1 MNLVIVESPA
11 KAKTINKYLGDDYI
25 VLASYGHIRDLPSKN
40 GSVDPEN
47 DFKMEWEVD
56 SFSKKYLKDI
66 TDAAKNSSKIIL
78 ATDPDR
84 EGEAIAWHVKEY
96 LNEKKLIKDK
106 HVERVVFN
114 EITKKAVIN
123 GIENPRQIE
132 PLLVDAY
139 MARRALDYLVG
150 FNISP
155 ILWTKLPGSKSAGR
169 VQSVALKLI
178 TEREHEIELFNPQE
192 FWTLSVKFT
201 DNNKNQ
207 LLSSITQLD
216 GSKIEKF
223 SFKDKAEI
231 DKAIKDFKSKKFIIT
246 DISSKVV
253 NRNPL
258 GPFTTSTL
266 QQVASGKLG
275 FGASRTMQIAQKLYQ
290 GIEIE
295 GETIGLITYMRTDGT
310 NLSSDAI
317 DSFRSYIK
325 NEFGKEYLPETSIN
339 YTGKKAKNAQEAH
352 EAIRPTDIMR
362 TPDIIKKYLSPDQNK
377 LYDLIWCRAL
387 SSQMETAKFD
397 RNTITISTEDNQTKC
412 KASGSVIK
420 FDGFLKILKDN
431 KKDEDEEILPKM
443 TKGPVNIEAL
453 LDEQHFTQ
461 PPPRYSEASLVKK
474 LEELGIGRPSTYA
487 SIISVISTR
496 GYAEAINKRFHP
508 TDRGKLISA
517 FLEKLFSKYVDYNFT
532 ASLENQLDE
541 ITTGKEGWLK
551 VLEMFWKD
559 FNQNVSAV
567 KEKRTREV
575 LDLLNESL
583 GSLIFERG
591 KDGNVDRNCKLC
603 DTGSLSLKNSFRGG
617 AFIGCSNYPDCK
629 FTRPLSKAKAAA
641 QSQLAEPK
649 FIGKHDNGNDMFLK
663 NGRFGPYI
671 QYEKN
676 EEIAEKIIESKKKK
690 KKKKKNDKPDN
701 NFKNVSIPK
710 GVTLESV
717 DLDRAKFLCSL
728 PKILG
733 INPENQ
739 KDIILN
745 SGRFGPYLK
754 CENKSARIENVEEI
768 FSIGLNRAISLIA
781 EAKPG
786 RMSSSIIKDLGEH
799 PEDKKPVRIMK
810 GQYGPYIKYK
820 SLNATIPEEKD
831 PLEINMEE
839 ALILIEKRKEYDK
852 TKKIKNEEKNEKI
865 NNIDYVFKYSF
876 MFIY

>member
-11 KAKTINKYLGDDYI
+11 KAKTINKYLGKDYK

-40 GSVDPEN
+40 GSVDPDDN
-47 DFKMEWEVD
+47 FKMLWEVD
-56 SFSKKYLKDI
+56 SFSRKYLKEI
-66 TDAAKNSSKIIL
+66 TDAAKDSSKIIL

-96 LNEKKLIKDK
+96 LNEKKLLKDK
-106 HVERVVFN
+106 HIERVVFN
-114 EITKKAVIN
+114 EITKKAVTH
-123 GIENPRQIE
+123 GIDNPRQIE

-178 TEREHEIELFNPQE
+178 TEREHEIELFKPEE
-192 FWTLSVKFT
+192 FWTLNIKFN
-201 DNNKNQ
+201 DNNKNSFTANISQ
-207 LLSSITQLD
+207 LNNR
-216 GSKIEKF
+216 KVEKF
-223 SFKDKAEI
+223 SFKNKSDI
-231 DKAIKDFKSKKFIIT
+231 NKAIDDIKTKKFSIS
-246 DISSKVV
+246 DISTKVV
-253 NRNPL
+253 SRNPS

-266 QQVASGKLG
+266 QQISSGRLG
-275 FGASRTMQIAQKLYQ
+275 FGASRTMQIAQRLYQ
-290 GIEIE
+290 GIEID
-295 GETIGLITYMRTDGT
+295 GETIGLITYIRTDGS
-310 NLSSDAI
+310 NISKDAVPL
-317 DSFRSYIK
+317 FRDYIK
-325 NEFGKEYLPETSIN
+325 KEYGDEYLPKEPLN
-339 YTGKKAKNAQEAH
+339 YSGKKAKNAQEAH
-352 EAIRPTDIMR
+352 EAIRPTDIIR
-362 TPDIIKKYLSPDQNK
+362 SPDKIKKYLSSDQNK
-377 LYDLIWCRAL
+377 LYDLIWSRAL
-387 SSQMETAKFD
+387 SSQMESAKFD
-397 RNTITISTEDNQTKC
+397 RNTITINSNDDGTIC

-420 FDGFLKILKDN
+420 FDGFLKVFKDQ
-431 KKDEDEEILPKM
+431 KKDDSDKILPEVS
-443 TKGPVNIEAL
+443 KGSVNIEEFI
-453 LDEQHFTQ
+453 DEQHFTQ
-461 PPPRYSEASLVKK
+461 PPARYSEASLVKK

-496 GYAEAINKRFHP
+496 GYAETISKRFHP

-532 ASLENQLDE
+532 AELENQLDD
-541 ITTGKEGWLK
+541 ITTGKEGWIK

-559 FNQNVSAV
+559 FNKNVSDV

-575 LDLLNESL
+575 LDLLNDSL
-583 GSLIFERG
+583 GSLIFERDS
-591 KDGNVDRNCKLC
+591 DGNIDRKCKLC
-603 DTGSLSLKNSFRGG
+603 ENGSLSLKNSFRGG

-629 FTRPLSKAKAAA
+629 FTRPLSKAKAAQ

-649 FIGKHDNGNDMFLK
+649 LIGKHDNGNDMYLK

-671 QYEKN
+671 QYEIIP
-676 EEIAEKIIESKKKK
+676 EVVSEVAEKKKTKKKK
-690 KKKKKNDKPDN
+690 VKKEISNLKNI
-701 NFKNVSIPK
+701 SIPK
-710 GVTLESV
+710 GISIESV
-717 DLDRAKFLCSL
+717 DMVRAKFLCSL
-728 PKILG
+728 PKSLG

-739 KDIILN
+739 KEIFLN

-768 FSIGLNRAISLIA
+768 FSIGLNRAITLIA

-786 RMSSSIIKDLGEH
+786 RMSSSMIKDLGEH

-820 SLNATIPEEKD
+820 SLNCYNSGGQRSQ
-831 PLEINMEE
+831 LELSMDD

-852 TKKIKNEEKNEKI
+852 NKKKIKKK
-865 NNIDYVFKYSF
+865 
-876 MFIY
+876 

>member
-11 KAKTINKYLGDDYI
+11 KAKTINKYLGDKYK

-40 GSVDPEN
+40 GSVDPDQ

-56 SFSKKYLKDI
+56 SFSKKYLKEI
-66 TDAAKNSSKIIL
+66 TDAAKESSKIIL

-96 LNEKKLIKDK
+96 LNEKKLLKDK
-106 HVERVVFN
+106 EIERVVFN
-114 EITKKAVIN
+114 EITKKAVIH

-178 TEREHEIELFNPQE
+178 TEREHEIESFKPEE
-192 FWTLSVKFT
+192 FWTLSVKFVDEKKQNIT
-201 DNNKNQ
+201 A
-207 LLSSITQLD
+207 SITQLD
-216 GSKIEKF
+216 NNKIEKF
-223 SFKDKAEI
+223 SFKNKEEI
-231 DKAIKDFKSKKFIIT
+231 NKAISNIKNKKFQIS

-253 NRNPL
+253 NRNPS

-266 QQVASGKLG
+266 QQTASSRLG

-290 GIEIE
+290 GIDIE

-310 NLSSDAI
+310 NLSADAI
-317 DSFRSYIK
+317 TSFRNYIQ
-325 NEFGKEYLPETSIN
+325 NDLGKEYLPQNPLN
-339 YTGKKAKNAQEAH
+339 YSGKKAKNAQEAH
-352 EAIRPTDIMR
+352 EAIRPTDITR
-362 TPDIIKKYLSPDQNK
+362 TPEIIKKYLSSDQNK
-377 LYDLIWCRAL
+377 LYDLIWSRAL
-387 SSQMETAKFD
+387 SSQMESAKFD
-397 RNTITISTEDNQTKC
+397 RNTITITSENNDTIC
-412 KASGSVIK
+412 KASGSVLK
-420 FDGFLKILKDN
+420 FDGFLKIYKNINKDD
-431 KKDEDEEILPKM
+431 DESILPEM
-443 TKGPVNIEAL
+443 SKGPINIEAL
-453 LDEQHFTQ
+453 LDEQHYTQ

-487 SIISVISTR
+487 SIISTIANR
-496 GYAEAINKRFHP
+496 GYAEILNKRFFP

-532 ASLENQLDE
+532 AGLEDQLDE
-541 ITTGKEGWLK
+541 ITSGKESWIK
-551 VLEMFWKD
+551 VLELFWKD
-559 FNQNVSAV
+559 FNNNVSEV

-583 GSLIFERG
+583 GSLVFD
-591 KDGNVDRNCKLC
+591 KDKEGNIVRKCQLC
-603 DTGSLSLKNSFRGG
+603 DSGTLSLKNSFRGG
-617 AFIGCSNYPDCK
+617 AFIGCSNYPECK

-641 QSQLAEPK
+641 QAQLAEPK
-649 FIGKHDNGNDMFLK
+649 LIGKHENGNDIYLK
-663 NGRFGPYI
+663 NGRFGPYL
-671 QYEKN
+671 QYEINPDDLKV
-676 EEIAEKIIESKKKK
+676 EKTPKKKK
-690 KKKKKNDKPDN
+690 KTKKSKSDVNELL
-701 NFKNVSIPK
+701 KNVSIPK
-710 GVTLESV
+710 GLDLESI
-717 DLDRAKFLCSL
+717 DLEKAQFLCSL
-728 PKILG
+728 PKSLG
-733 INPENQ
+733 INPDNQ
-739 KDIILN
+739 KEITLN
-745 SGRFGPYLK
+745 TGRFGPYLK
-754 CENKSARIENVEEI
+754 CENKSARIENIEEI
-768 FSIGLNRAISLIA
+768 FSIGLNRAITMIA

-786 RMSSSIIKDLGEH
+786 RMSSSMIKDLGEH

-831 PLEINMEE
+831 PTELTMEE

-852 TKKIKNEEKNEKI
+852 TKKSKKRK
-865 NNIDYVFKYSF
+865 K
-876 MFIY
+876 

>member
-11 KAKTINKYLGDDYI
+11 KAKTINKYLGDNYT

-40 GSVDPEN
+40 GSVDPDQN
-47 DFKMEWEVD
+47 FRMEWEVD
-56 SFSKKYLKDI
+56 SFSKKYLKEI

-96 LNEKKLIKDK
+96 LDEKKLLKDK
-106 HVERVVFN
+106 EVERVVFN
-114 EITKKAVIN
+114 EITKKAVTH

-178 TEREHEIELFNPQE
+178 TEREHEIELFNPEE
-192 FWTLSVKFT
+192 FWTLSINFQDT
-201 DNNKNQ
+201 NKSNITA
-207 LLSSITQLD
+207 SISKLD
-216 GSKIEKF
+216 GEKVEKF
-223 SFKDKAEI
+223 SFKNKEQI
-231 DKAIKDFKSKKFIIT
+231 EKAIANIKNKKFNIT
-246 DISSKVV
+246 DISSKIVG
-253 NRNPL
+253 RNPS

-266 QQVASGKLG
+266 QQVASSRLG

-290 GIEIE
+290 GIEIQ
-295 GETIGLITYMRTDGT
+295 GDTVGLITYMRTDGT
-310 NLSSDAI
+310 NLSADAVSD
-317 DSFRSYIK
+317 FRNFIK
-325 NEFGKEYLPETSIN
+325 KEYGNEYLPENPNN
-339 YTGKKAKNAQEAH
+339 YSGKKAKNAQEAH
-352 EAIRPTDIMR
+352 EAIRPTDINR
-362 TPDIIKKYLSPDQNK
+362 NPDSVKKYLSSDQQK
-377 LYDLIWCRAL
+377 LYSLIWSRAL

-397 RNTITISTEDNQTKC
+397 RNTITIESEDNKTIC
-412 KASGSVIK
+412 KSSGSVLK
-420 FDGFLKILKDN
+420 FDGFLKVYSNQSKDD
-431 KKDEDEEILPKM
+431 DEQILPEM
-443 TKGPVNIEAL
+443 SKGPINIEAL
-453 LDEQHFTQ
+453 IDEQHFTQ

-487 SIISVISTR
+487 SIISTIANR
-496 GYAEAINKRFHP
+496 GYAEVINKRFFP

-532 ASLENQLDE
+532 AGLEDQLDE
-541 ITTGKEGWLK
+541 ITSGKESWLK

-559 FNQNVSAV
+559 FNNNVSEV

-583 GSLIFERG
+583 GALIFDTDKEG
-591 KDGNVDRNCKLC
+591 KIVRKCQLC
-603 DTGSLSLKNSFRGG
+603 DNGSLSLKNSFRGG
-617 AFIGCSNYPDCK
+617 AFIGCSNYPECK

-649 FIGKHDNGNDMFLK
+649 FLGKHENGNDIFLK
-663 NGRFGPYI
+663 NGRFGPYL
-671 QYEKN
+671 QYEKIIDGSI
-676 EEIAEKIIESKKKK
+676 EEEKPKKRKKTKKKK
-690 KKKKKNDKPDN
+690 TEVNELL
-701 NFKNVSIPK
+701 KNVSIPK
-710 GVTLESV
+710 GIELESI
-717 DLDRAKFLCSL
+717 DLEKAKFLCSL
-728 PKILG
+728 PKSLG

-739 KDIILN
+739 KEISLN
-745 SGRFGPYLK
+745 TGRFGPYLK
-754 CENKSARIENVEEI
+754 CENKSARIENIDEI
-768 FSIGLNRAISLIA
+768 FSIGLNRAITLIA

-810 GQYGPYIKYK
+810 GQYGPYVKYK

-831 PLEINMEE
+831 PTEITMEE
-839 ALILIEKRKEYDK
+839 ALILIEKRREYDK
-852 TKKIKNEEKNEKI
+852 NKKQKKRKA
-865 NNIDYVFKYSF
+865 K
-876 MFIY
+876 

>member
-11 KAKTINKYLGDDYI
+11 KAKTINKYLGENYI

-40 GSVDPEN
+40 GSVDTEN
-47 DFKMEWEVD
+47 NFKMEWEVD
-56 SFSKKYLKDI
+56 SFSKKYLKEI
-66 TDAAKNSSKIIL
+66 TDAAKESSKIIL

-106 HVERVVFN
+106 NVERVVFN
-114 EITKKAVIN
+114 EITKKAVMH

-178 TEREHEIELFNPQE
+178 TEREHEIELFDPQE
-192 FWTLSVKFT
+192 FWTLSVNFN
-201 DNNKNQ
+201 DNNNNS
-207 LLSSITQLD
+207 LLASISQLD
-216 GSKIEKF
+216 GQKIEKF
-223 SFKDKAEI
+223 SFKNKLEI
-231 DKAIKDFKSKKFIIT
+231 DKAIEKIKSKKFEISDITSKII
-246 DISSKVV
+246 
-253 NRNPL
+253 NRNPS

-266 QQVASGKLG
+266 QQVASGRLG

-310 NLSSDAI
+310 NLSTDAI
-317 DSFRSYIK
+317 SSFREYIK
-325 NEFGKEYLPETSIN
+325 KEIGEEYLPESPLN

-362 TPDIIKKYLSPDQNK
+362 APDSVKKYLSPDQNK
-377 LYDLIWCRAL
+377 LYDLIWSRAL
-387 SSQMETAKFD
+387 SSQMESAKFD
-397 RNTITISTEDNQTKC
+397 RNTITISTDDRATIC

-420 FDGFLKILKDN
+420 FDGFLKIMKDT

-443 TKGPVNIEAL
+443 TKGPVNIEKL

-496 GYAEAINKRFHP
+496 GYAESINKRFHP

-517 FLEKLFSKYVDYNFT
+517 FLEKLFSRYVDYNFT
-532 ASLENQLDE
+532 AELENQLDE
-541 ITTGKEGWLK
+541 ITTGKEGWIK

-559 FNQNVSAV
+559 FNKNVSEV
-567 KEKRTREV
+567 KEIRTREV
-575 LDLLNESL
+575 LDLLNDSL

-591 KDGNVDRNCKLC
+591 KDGNIDRKCQLC
-603 DTGSLSLKNSFRGG
+603 DNGSLSLKNSFRGG
-617 AFIGCSNYPDCK
+617 AFIGCSNYPECK

-649 FIGKHDNGNDMFLK
+649 FIGKHENGNDMYLK
-663 NGRFGPYI
+663 NGRFGPYL
-671 QYEKN
+671 QYEKVEEKL
-676 EEIAEKIIESKKKK
+676 EEIVETKKKK
-690 KKKKKNDKPDN
+690 KKTKKKKNLKEDN

-710 GVTLESV
+710 GITLESV

-728 PKILG
+728 PKSLG
-733 INPENQ
+733 INPDNQ

-754 CENKSARIENVEEI
+754 CDNKSARIENVEEI
-768 FSIGLNRAISLIA
+768 FSIGLNRAITLIA

-831 PLEINMEE
+831 PLELNMEE

-852 TKKIKNEEKNEKI
+852 NKKSKKK
-865 NNIDYVFKYSF
+865 KKGK
-876 MFIY
+876 